1 MDIAPAGPVRLPDSG
16 LGRGWEAAAV
26 MGLTLLLL
34 SFGLVCLYSASS
46 VLALRES
53 RPDTFY
59 VARQAVG
66 AGLGMVGLI
75 ACALIPYRVW
85 QKCAWPILW
94 VAVAGLLVVLLPW
107 TRSIA
112 PEINGAR
119 RWLNLGI
126 TIQPSDI
133 AKIAVIVWSAAVG
146 VKKADSFRSLRRG
159 LGPFLVVW
167 FLLMAL
173 VVLEP
178 DLSTAMVI
186 GALGAL
192 IVFTAGA
199 RLSHFAFLGLVSA
212 PLIWHQ
218 LSVGFRAARIDAFLN
233 PAGDPTGA
241 GYQVHQSLVALGS
254 GGLYGVGIGEGRQ
267 KFGFLPEAHNDFI
280 FAMIG
285 EEWGFLGVLL
295 LVALYVSIVMV
306 GFRVAGRAPDRFGE
320 LLAVGCSSLIAL
332 QAILHMAVGLALAP
346 PTGLALPLVSYGR
359 SNLIVTLMA
368 LGMIISVARA
378 TPGGKAAR
386 A

>member
-1 MDIAPAGPVRLPDSG
+1 ML
-16 LGRGWEAAAV
+16 
-26 MGLTLLLL
+26 
-34 SFGLVCLYSASS
+34 GLV
-46 VLALRES
+46 
-53 RPDTFY
+53 
-59 VARQAVG
+59 
-66 AGLGMVGLI
+66 

-94 VAVAGLLVVLLPW
+94 LAVAGLLAVLLPW

-119 RWLNLGI
+119 RWLNVGI

-133 AKIAVIVWSAAVG
+133 AKIAVIVWTAAIG

-212 PLIWHQ
+212 PLIWRQ
-218 LSVGFRAARIDAFLN
+218 LTVGFRAARIEAFLN

-241 GYQVHQSLVALGS
+241 GFQVHQSLVALGS
-254 GGLYGVGIGEGRQ
+254 GGSTASASEKGAR
-267 KFGFLPEAHNDFI
+267 
-280 FAMIG
+280 
-285 EEWGFLGVLL
+285 
-295 LVALYVSIVMV
+295 
-306 GFRVAGRAPDRFGE
+306 
-320 LLAVGCSSLIAL
+320 SSASCRR
-332 QAILHMAVGLALAP
+332 
-346 PTGLALPLVSYGR
+346 PTTTSSSR
-359 SNLIVTLMA
+359 
-368 LGMIISVARA
+368 
-378 TPGGKAAR
+378 
-386 A
+386 